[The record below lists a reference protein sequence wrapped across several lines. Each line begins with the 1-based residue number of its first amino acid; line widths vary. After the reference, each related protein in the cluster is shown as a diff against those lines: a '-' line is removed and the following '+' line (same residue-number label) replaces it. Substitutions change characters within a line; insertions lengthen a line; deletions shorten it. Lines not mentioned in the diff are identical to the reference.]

1 MSLFNISIYLYFRSV
16 LGVGEGLEGNR
27 EMNWSG
33 RRDSNSRQLAWE
45 ARTLPTELHPQFNY
59 SNPLTRF
66 FCRKSKLTI
75 LSVDNLDN
83 FMSVKRHVTREPF
96 NLLIRF
102 CVAPYE
108 IFKVAVV
115 CIVPVRS
122 VTFKRA
128 IGRLACSGQ

>member
-1 MSLFNISIYLYFRSV
+1 MLRCSIGTPIKPGVVEV
-16 LGVGEGLEGNR
+16 LDGNR
-27 EMNWSG
+27 IINWSG

-59 SNPLTRF
+59 SNPLTGF
-66 FCRKSKLTI
+66 VCRKPQLTI
-75 LSVDNLDN
+75 FSVDNLDN
-83 FMSVKRHVTREPF
+83 FIGVKRQVPCQSF

-102 CVAPYE
+102 CVAPHE

-115 CIVPVRS
+115 CIAPVRS

-128 IGRLACSGQ
+128 IGRLVSRGQ